1 MREEEKS
8 KIRYSVIIS
17 LIGIAISLICLI
29 LELVLIKRFSVFWTI
44 ILICNILIL
53 LGNYYEYKKL

>member
-53 LGNYYEYKKL
+53 LGNYYEYKKM